1 MLLLNPGPVTLTP
14 RVRHSLLQPDLCHR
28 ESEFFDLQDEARARL
43 LATYELDPAEWSA
56 VLLTAS
62 GTAAVEAM
70 VAALV
75 PENGRLLIVENGV
88 YGERIAQICVQYG
101 IAHDCVSCP
110 WMQAPSLTAIAA
122 RLDNAAADARFT
134 HLAVVHHETTTGRLN
149 GLQELGELC
158 RMRSVSMLVDGV
170 SSFGAEVVDFA
181 DASLAAVA
189 AAANK
194 CLHGVPGVFFVIVR
208 RGALVGAVSRA
219 YYLDV
224 TRLARLQDQRD
235 TPFTPAVQVFYAVV
249 EALREFGEQGGR
261 RGRYERYAALAEQ
274 VRTGLA
280 KFGIEPAVPPAESS
294 VGLRAYRLPAGLS
307 YARLHD
313 ALKAQGFV
321 IYAGQ
326 GPLSKVLFRIST
338 MGDLMAAD
346 IDRLLQGFAQ
356 LLGSTR

>member
-1 MLLLNPGPVTLTP
+1 VLLLNPGPVTLTQ

-43 LATYELDPAEWSA
+43 LATYELRSAEWSA

-75 PENGRLLIVENGV
+75 PQTGRLLIVENGV

-101 IAHDCVSCP
+101 IAHEAIICP
-110 WMQAPSLTAIAA
+110 WMQAPSLSAIAA
-122 RLDNAAADARFT
+122 RLDEAPASARFT

-158 RMRSVSMLVDGV
+158 RMRSVNMLVDAV
-170 SSFGAEVVDFA
+170 SSFGAETVDFT
-181 DASLAAVA
+181 DASLVAVA
-189 AAANK
+189 ATANK
-194 CLHGVPGVFFVIVR
+194 CLHGVPGVSFVIAR
-208 RGALVGAVSRA
+208 RSVLAGAASRA
-219 YYLDV
+219 YYLDLA
-224 TRLARLQDQRD
+224 RLARLQDQRD
-235 TPFTPAVQVFYAVV
+235 TPFTPAVQGFYALV

-261 RGRYERYAALAEQ
+261 RARYQRYAALAEQ

-280 KFGIEPAVPPAESS
+280 KLGIAPAIPPAESS
-294 VGLRAYRLPAGLS
+294 VVLRAYRLPAGLS
-307 YARLHD
+307 YAVLHD

-326 GPLSKVLFRIST
+326 GDLSKVLFRIST
-338 MGDLMAAD
+338 MGDLMASD
-346 IDRLLQGFAQ
+346 IDRLLQSFAQ
-356 LLGSTR
+356 LPVFAR